1 MTKEKLKQAV
11 SEIKDCR
18 EDVIDKLVQ
27 FAPTDSLLFW
37 ANNDELVKKQEQ
49 LWNPILNWANQEINA
64 KYITTKD
71 LNVPEQDPY
80 SLNNMKNFMKNLS
93 DKELAAFYLASLN
106 MKSELLA
113 AALVKGHISAE
124 QAFDAANLEE
134 LWQSEHWGKED
145 ISEQKRQS
153 MKQEL
158 CDIEQF
164 LNE

>member
-1 MTKEKLKQAV
+1 MTREKLEQAV
-11 SEIKDCR
+11 GEIKNCR

-37 ANNDELVKKQEQ
+37 ANNDELIKKQEE
-49 LWNPILNWANQEINA
+49 LWNPILSWANQEINA

-80 SLNNMKNFMKNLS
+80 SLNNLKNFISNLS

-134 LWQSEHWGKED
+134 LWQAEHWGKED

-153 MKQEL
+153 MKKEL